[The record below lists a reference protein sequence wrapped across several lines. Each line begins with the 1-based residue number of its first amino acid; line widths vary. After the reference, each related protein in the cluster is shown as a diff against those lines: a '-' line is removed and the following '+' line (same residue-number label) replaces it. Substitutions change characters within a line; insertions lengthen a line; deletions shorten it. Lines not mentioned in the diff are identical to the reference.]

1 MKIKNIAFSG
11 FMAAIMLSAG
21 ATAANAKIEI
31 ASKQYVD
38 NKESTLNTNINNLN
52 TAIQG
57 KADTTALDAYLKTD
71 TAETTYAKKSDVTE
85 VTTTA
90 NEAKNAADAAKS
102 AADAAAAT
110 ANANKTAIGDAES
123 GLTNDVADAKAAA
136 AAADTKAAGA
146 ATAAETAKS
155 AADAAK
161 NVADA
166 NKTAI
171 GDAESGLTKD
181 VADAKAAATA
191 AQGTADQNKTDLTT
205 LTGRVSANET
215 SISGINDKVGEGEL
229 ATDAKTIVGAI
240 NEINN
245 DVYRKVQTYTKAE
258 VNTEI
263 GKIQAGNVDLK
274 GYIKE
279 TTYEEGMAKKADKL
293 TVDAAKAGNIATVDA
308 KGQYQVSDKKLTD
321 FTSMADVT
329 GAITTSLTTGDI
341 KNALDAKADTTTVN
355 TELAKKANSDD
366 VYDKKAVDDK
376 FDTTIPKPEGTCA
389 AESGRCVL
397 SVDAASKNMMWMD
410 VTTPLE

>member
-38 NKESTLNTNINNLN
+38 NKESTLNTNIQNLN
-52 TAIQG
+52 TAIQN

-71 TAETTYAKKSDVTE
+71 AAETTYAKKSDVTE

-90 NEAKNAADAAKS
+90 TAAKNAADAAKN
-102 AADAAAAT
+102 AADAAAIT

-123 GLTNDVADAKAAA
+123 GLTKDVADAKAAA

-215 SISGINDKVGEGEL
+215 SISGIKTKVGDGDL
-229 ATDAKTIVGAI
+229 TTDAKTIVGAI
-240 NEINN
+240 NEIND

-341 KNALDAKADTTTVN
+341 KNALDAKADAAIVN
-355 TELAKKANSDD
+355 TEFAKKANSDD
-366 VYDKKAVDDK
+366 VYDKTTVNEK
-376 FDTTIPKPEGTCA
+376 FDKTIEM
-389 AESGRCVL
+389 V
-397 SVDAASKNMMWMD
+397 
-410 VTTPLE
+410 

>member
-38 NKESTLNTNINNLN
+38 NKESALN

-71 TAETTYAKKSDVTE
+71 AAETTYAKKSDVAE

-90 NEAKNAADAAKS
+90 TDAKNAADAAKN
-102 AADAAAAT
+102 AADAATAT

-123 GLTNDVADAKAAA
+123 GLTKDVADAKAAA

-155 AADAAK
+155 AADAAAETA
-161 NVADA
+161 NA

-171 GDAESGLTKD
+171 GDAESGLTKG
-181 VADAKAAATA
+181 VADAKAAAAA
-191 AQGTADQNKTDLTT
+191 AQGTADQNKTDLTA

-215 SISGINDKVGEGEL
+215 SISGINDKVGDGDL
-229 ATDAKTIVGAI
+229 STKATTIVGAI

-279 TTYEEGMAKKADKL
+279 TTYEAGMAKKADKL
-293 TVDAAKAGNIATVDA
+293 TVDAANAGNIATVDA

-329 GAITTSLTTGDI
+329 GAITTSLTTGAI
-341 KNALDAKADTTTVN
+341 KTALDAKADAATVN

-366 VYDKKAVDDK
+366 VYNKTSVDEK
-376 FDTTIPKPEGTCA
+376 FDKTIPTPQGTCA

-397 SVDAASKNMMWMD
+397 SVDATSKNMMWMD
-410 VTTPLE
+410 VTVPLE

>member
-38 NKESTLNTNINNLN
+38 NKESALN

-71 TAETTYAKKSDVTE
+71 AAETTYAKKSDVAE

-90 NEAKNAADAAKS
+90 TDAKNAADAAKN
-102 AADAAAAT
+102 AADAATAT

-123 GLTNDVADAKAAA
+123 GLTKDVADAKAAA

-155 AADAAK
+155 AADAAAETA
-161 NVADA
+161 NA

-191 AQGTADQNKTDLTT
+191 AQGTADQNKTDLTA
-205 LTGRVSANET
+205 LTGRVSANKT
-215 SISGINDKVGEGEL
+215 SISGINAKVGDGDL
-229 ATDAKTIVGAI
+229 TTKATTIVDAI

-279 TTYEEGMAKKADKL
+279 TTYEAGMAKKADKL
-293 TVDAAKAGNIATVDA
+293 TVDATNAGNIATVDA

-341 KNALDAKADTTTVN
+341 KNALDAKADAATMN

-366 VYDKKAVDDK
+366 VYDKTTVNEK
-376 FDTTIPKPEGTCA
+376 FDKTIPTPEGTCA

-410 VTTPLE
+410 VTVPLE

>member
-38 NKESTLNTNINNLN
+38 NKESALN

-71 TAETTYAKKSDVTE
+71 AAETTYAKKSDVAE

-90 NEAKNAADAAKS
+90 TDAKNAADAAKN
-102 AADAAAAT
+102 AADAATAT
-110 ANANKTAIGDAES
+110 ANANKTAIGDADS
-123 GLTNDVADAKAAA
+123 GLTKGVADAKAAA

-155 AADAAK
+155 AADAAAATA
-161 NVADA
+161 NA

-191 AQGTADQNKTDLTT
+191 AQGTADQNKTDLTA

-215 SISGINDKVGEGEL
+215 SISGINDKVGDGEL

-279 TTYEEGMAKKADKL
+279 TTYEAGMAKKADKL
-293 TVDAAKAGNIATVDA
+293 TVDATNAGNIATVDA

-329 GAITTSLTTGDI
+329 GAITTSLTTGNI
-341 KNALDAKADTTTVN
+341 KNALDAKADAATVN

-366 VYDKKAVDDK
+366 VYDKTTVNEK
-376 FDTTIPKPEGTCA
+376 FDKTIPTPQGACA

-397 SVDAASKNMMWMD
+397 SVDTTSNNMMWMD
-410 VTTPLE
+410 VTVPLE

>member
-1 MKIKNIAFSG
+1 MKVKNIAFSG

-21 ATAANAKIEI
+21 TTAANAKIEI

-38 NKESTLNTNINNLN
+38 NKESTLNTNIQNLN
-52 TAIQG
+52 TAIQN

-71 TAETTYAKKSDVTE
+71 AAETTYAKKSDVTE

-102 AADAAAAT
+102 AADAATAT
-110 ANANKTAIGDAES
+110 AN
-123 GLTNDVADAKAAA
+123 
-136 AAADTKAAGA
+136 
-146 ATAAETAKS
+146 
-155 AADAAK
+155 
-161 NVADA
+161 A

-191 AQGTADQNKTDLTT
+191 AQGTADQNKTDLTA

-215 SISGINDKVGEGEL
+215 SISGINSKVGEGEL

-245 DVYRKVQTYTKAE
+245 DVYRKVETYTKAE
-258 VNTEI
+258 VNTAI
-263 GKIQAGNVDLK
+263 GNIQAGDVDLK
-274 GYIKE
+274 GYVKE
-279 TTYEEGMAKKADKL
+279 TTYTDGMAKKADKL
-293 TVDAAKAGNIATVDA
+293 TVDAANAGNIATVDA

-341 KNALDAKADTTTVN
+341 KNALDAKADAAIVN

-366 VYDKKAVDDK
+366 VYDKTTVNEK
-376 FDTTIPKPEGTCA
+376 FDKTIPTPQGACA

-397 SVDAASKNMMWMD
+397 SVDTTSNNMMWMD
-410 VTTPLE
+410 VTVPLE

>member
-1 MKIKNIAFSG
+1 
-11 FMAAIMLSAG
+11 MAAIMLSAG

-38 NKESTLNTNINNLN
+38 NKESALN

-71 TAETTYAKKSDVTE
+71 TAETTYAKKSDVTD

-90 NEAKNAADAAKS
+90 TAAKN

-123 GLTNDVADAKAAA
+123 GLTKDVADAKAAA
-136 AAADTKAAGA
+136 A
-146 ATAAETAKS
+146 
-155 AADAAK
+155 
-161 NVADA
+161 
-166 NKTAI
+166 
-171 GDAESGLTKD
+171 
-181 VADAKAAATA
+181 A
-191 AQGTADQNKTDLTT
+191 AQGTADQNKTDLTA

-215 SISGINDKVGEGEL
+215 SISGINAKVGDGDL
-229 ATDAKTIVGAI
+229 ATNAQTIVGAI

-245 DVYRKVQTYTKAE
+245 DVYRKVETYTKAE
-258 VNTEI
+258 VNTAI
-263 GKIQAGNVDLK
+263 GNIQAGDVDLK
-274 GYIKE
+274 GYVKE
-279 TTYEEGMAKKADKL
+279 TTYTDGMAKKADKL

-321 FTSMADVT
+321 FTSMDDVT

-341 KNALDAKADTTTVN
+341 KTALDAKADAATVN

-366 VYDKKAVDDK
+366 VYDKTAVDEK
-376 FDTTIPKPEGTCA
+376 FDKTIPTPQGTCA

-410 VTTPLE
+410 VTAPLE

>member
-38 NKESTLNTNINNLN
+38 NKESALNTNINNLN
-52 TAIQG
+52 TAIQN

-71 TAETTYAKKSDVTE
+71 AAETTYAKKSDVTE

-90 NEAKNAADAAKS
+90 NEAKNVATEAKS

-110 ANANKTAIGDAES
+110 AN
-123 GLTNDVADAKAAA
+123 
-136 AAADTKAAGA
+136 
-146 ATAAETAKS
+146 
-155 AADAAK
+155 
-161 NVADA
+161 A

-191 AQGTADQNKTDLTT
+191 AQGTADQNKTDLTA

-215 SISGINDKVGEGEL
+215 SISGINSKVGEGDL
-229 ATDAKTIVGAI
+229 TTDAKTIVGAI

-258 VNTEI
+258 VNTAI
-263 GKIQAGNVDLK
+263 GNIQAGDVDLK
-274 GYIKE
+274 GYVKE
-279 TTYEEGMAKKADKL
+279 TTYTDGMAKKADKL
-293 TVDAAKAGNIATVDA
+293 TVDAANAGNIATVDA

-321 FTSMADVT
+321 FTSMDDVT

-341 KNALDAKADTTTVN
+341 KTALDAKADTTTVN

>member
-38 NKESTLNTNINNLN
+38 NKESTLNTNIQNLN

-90 NEAKNAADAAKS
+90 NEAKNAATEAKS
-102 AADAAAAT
+102 AADAAAIT

-123 GLTNDVADAKAAA
+123 GLTK
-136 AAADTKAAGA
+136 G
-146 ATAAETAKS
+146 
-155 AADAAK
+155 
-161 NVADA
+161 
-166 NKTAI
+166 
-171 GDAESGLTKD
+171 

-191 AQGTADQNKTDLTT
+191 AQGTADQNKTDLTA

-215 SISGINDKVGEGEL
+215 SISGINSKVGEGDL
-229 ATDAKTIVGAI
+229 TTDAKTIVGAI

-258 VNTEI
+258 VNTAI
-263 GKIQAGNVDLK
+263 GNIQAGDVDLK
-274 GYIKE
+274 GYVKE

-293 TVDAAKAGNIATVDA
+293 TVDAANAGNIATVDA

-321 FTSMADVT
+321 FTSMDDVT

-341 KNALDAKADTTTVN
+341 KTALDAKADAAIVN

-366 VYDKKAVDDK
+366 VYDKTTVNEK
-376 FDTTIPKPEGTCA
+376 FDKTIPTPQGACA

-397 SVDAASKNMMWMD
+397 SVDTTSNNMMWMD
-410 VTTPLE
+410 VTVPLE

>member
-38 NKESTLNTNINNLN
+38 NKESTLNTNIQNLN

-71 TAETTYAKKSDVTE
+71 TAETTYAKKSDVTD

-90 NEAKNAADAAKS
+90 TEAKN

-123 GLTNDVADAKAAA
+123 GLTKDVADAKAVA

-146 ATAAETAKS
+146 ATAAETAKN
-155 AADAAK
+155 AADAAAATA
-161 NVADA
+161 NA

-181 VADAKAAATA
+181 VADAKAAAAA
-191 AQGTADQNKTDLTT
+191 AQGTADQNKTDLTA

-215 SISGINDKVGEGEL
+215 NISGINTKVGDGNL
-229 ATDAKTIVGAI
+229 TTDAQTIVGAI

-245 DVYRKVQTYTKAE
+245 DVYRKVQTYTQAE
-258 VNTEI
+258 VNTLI
-263 GKIQAGNVDLK
+263 GNIQAGDVDLK
-274 GYIKE
+274 GYLKE

-293 TVDAAKAGNIATVDA
+293 TVDATNAGNIATVDA

-321 FTSMADVT
+321 FTSMDDVT

-341 KNALDAKADTTTVN
+341 KTALDAKADAATVN

-366 VYDKKAVDDK
+366 VYNKTEVNEK
-376 FDTTIPKPEGTCA
+376 FDKTIPTPQGTCA

-410 VTTPLE
+410 VTAPLE

>member
-38 NKESTLNTNINNLN
+38 NKESALN

-71 TAETTYAKKSDVTE
+71 AAETTYAKKSDVAE

-90 NEAKNAADAAKS
+90 TDAKNAADAAKN

-123 GLTNDVADAKAAA
+123 GLTKDVADAKAAA

-146 ATAAETAKS
+146 ATAADAAKS
-155 AADAAK
+155 AADAAAITA
-161 NVADA
+161 NA

-191 AQGTADQNKTDLTT
+191 AQGTADQNKTDLTA

-215 SISGINDKVGEGEL
+215 SISGINDKVGDGEL

-279 TTYEEGMAKKADKL
+279 TTYEAGMAKKADKL
-293 TVDAAKAGNIATVDA
+293 TVDATNAGNIATVDA

-329 GAITTSLTTGDI
+329 GAITTSLTTGGI
-341 KNALDAKADTTTVN
+341 KNALDAKADAATMN

-366 VYDKKAVDDK
+366 VYDKTTVDEK
-376 FDTTIPKPEGTCA
+376 FDKTIPTPQGTCA

-410 VTTPLE
+410 VTVPLE

>member
-38 NKESTLNTNINNLN
+38 NKESALN

-71 TAETTYAKKSDVTE
+71 AAETTYAKKSDVTE

-90 NEAKNAADAAKS
+90 TDAKNAATEAKN

-123 GLTNDVADAKAAA
+123 GLTKGVADAKAAA
-136 AAADTKAAGA
+136 A
-146 ATAAETAKS
+146 
-155 AADAAK
+155 
-161 NVADA
+161 
-166 NKTAI
+166 
-171 GDAESGLTKD
+171 
-181 VADAKAAATA
+181 A
-191 AQGTADQNKTDLTT
+191 AQGTADQNKTDLTA

-215 SISGINDKVGEGEL
+215 SISGIKTKVGDGDL
-229 ATDAKTIVGAI
+229 TTNATTIVDAI

-279 TTYEEGMAKKADKL
+279 TTYEAGMAKKADKL
-293 TVDAAKAGNIATVDA
+293 TVDAANAGNIATVDA

-321 FTSMADVT
+321 FTSMDDVT

-341 KNALDAKADTTTVN
+341 KNALDAKADAATVN

-366 VYDKKAVDDK
+366 VYNKTTVDEK
-376 FDTTIPKPEGTCA
+376 FDKTIPTPQGTCA

-410 VTTPLE
+410 VTVPLE

>member
-31 ASKQYVD
+31 ASRQYVD
-38 NKESTLNTNINNLN
+38 NKESTLNTNIQNLN

-90 NEAKNAADAAKS
+90 TEAKNAADAAKS
-102 AADAAAAT
+102 AADAAAET

-123 GLTNDVADAKAAA
+123 GLTK
-136 AAADTKAAGA
+136 G
-146 ATAAETAKS
+146 
-155 AADAAK
+155 
-161 NVADA
+161 
-166 NKTAI
+166 
-171 GDAESGLTKD
+171 

-191 AQGTADQNKTDLTT
+191 AQGTADQNKTDLTA

-215 SISGINDKVGEGEL
+215 SISGINAKVGEGEL
-229 ATDAKTIVGAI
+229 ATEAKTIVGAI

-279 TTYEEGMAKKADKL
+279 TTYEAGMAKKADKL
-293 TVDAAKAGNIATVDA
+293 TVDAANAGNIATVDA

-321 FTSMADVT
+321 FTSMDDVT
-329 GAITTSLTTGDI
+329 GAITTSLTTGNI
-341 KNALDAKADTTTVN
+341 KTALDAKADAATVN

-366 VYDKKAVDDK
+366 VYDKKAVNEK

>member
-38 NKESTLNTNINNLN
+38 NKESTLNTNIQNLN

-71 TAETTYAKKSDVTE
+71 TAETTYAKKSDVTD

-90 NEAKNAADAAKS
+90 TAAKNAADAAKN

-123 GLTNDVADAKAAA
+123 GLTKDVADAKAAA

-155 AADAAK
+155 AADAAAATA
-161 NVADA
+161 NA

-181 VADAKAAATA
+181 VADAKAAAAA
-191 AQGTADQNKTDLTT
+191 AQGTADQNKTDLTA
-205 LTGRVSANET
+205 LTGRVSTNET
-215 SISGINDKVGEGEL
+215 NISGINTKVGDGNL
-229 ATDAKTIVGAI
+229 TTDAQTIVGAI

-245 DVYRKVQTYTKAE
+245 DVYRKVQTYTQAE
-258 VNTEI
+258 VNTLI
-263 GKIQAGNVDLK
+263 GNIQAGDVDLK
-274 GYIKE
+274 GYLKE

-321 FTSMADVT
+321 FTSMDDVS
-329 GAITTSLTTGDI
+329 GAITNALTTGDI
-341 KNALDAKADTTTVN
+341 KTALDAKADAATVN

-366 VYDKKAVDDK
+366 VYDKTAVDEK
-376 FDTTIPKPEGTCA
+376 FDKTIPTPQGTCA

-410 VTTPLE
+410 VTAPLE

>member
-38 NKESTLNTNINNLN
+38 NKESALN
-52 TAIQG
+52 TAIRG

-90 NEAKNAADAAKS
+90 NEAKNAATEAKS
-102 AADAAAAT
+102 AADAATAT

-123 GLTNDVADAKAAA
+123 GLTKDVADAKAAA

-341 KNALDAKADTTTVN
+341 KNALDAKADADTMT

-366 VYDKKAVDDK
+366 VNKK
-376 FDTTIPKPEGTCA
+376 FDTTIPRPEGPCA

-397 SVDAASKNMMWMD
+397 SVDTVSNNMMWMD

>member
-38 NKESTLNTNINNLN
+38 NKESTLNTNIQNLN

-90 NEAKNAADAAKS
+90 NEAKNAATEAKS
-102 AADAAAAT
+102 AADAAAIT

-123 GLTNDVADAKAAA
+123 GLTKDVADAKAAA

-146 ATAAETAKS
+146 ATAAETAKN
-155 AADAAK
+155 AADAAAATA
-161 NVADA
+161 NA

-171 GDAESGLTKD
+171 GDAESGLTKG

-191 AQGTADQNKTDLTT
+191 AQGTADQNKTDLTA

-215 SISGINDKVGEGEL
+215 SISGINSKVGEGDL
-229 ATDAKTIVGAI
+229 TTDAKTIVGAI

-258 VNTEI
+258 VNTAI
-263 GKIQAGNVDLK
+263 GNIQAGDVDLK
-274 GYIKE
+274 GYVKE

-293 TVDAAKAGNIATVDA
+293 TVDAANAGNIATVDA

-321 FTSMADVT
+321 FTSMDDVT

-341 KNALDAKADTTTVN
+341 KTALDAKADAAIVN

-366 VYDKKAVDDK
+366 VYDKTTVNEK
-376 FDTTIPKPEGTCA
+376 FDKTIPTPQGACA

-397 SVDAASKNMMWMD
+397 SVDTTSNNMMWMD
-410 VTTPLE
+410 VTVPLE

>member
-38 NKESTLNTNINNLN
+38 NKESALN

-71 TAETTYAKKSDVTE
+71 AAETTYAKKSDVTE

-102 AADAAAAT
+102 AADAAAIT
-110 ANANKTAIGDAES
+110 AN
-123 GLTNDVADAKAAA
+123 
-136 AAADTKAAGA
+136 
-146 ATAAETAKS
+146 
-155 AADAAK
+155 
-161 NVADA
+161 A

-191 AQGTADQNKTDLTT
+191 AQRTADQNKTDLTA
-205 LTGRVSANET
+205 LTGRVSTNET
-215 SISGINDKVGEGEL
+215 SISGINSKVGEGDL
-229 ATDAKTIVGAI
+229 TTDAKTIVGAI

-245 DVYRKVQTYTKAE
+245 DVYRKVQTYTQAE
-258 VNTEI
+258 VNTLI
-263 GKIQAGNVDLK
+263 GDIQAGDVDLK
-274 GYIKE
+274 GYVKE
-279 TTYEEGMAKKADKL
+279 TTYTDGMSKKADKL

-341 KNALDAKADTTTVN
+341 KNALDAKADAATVN

-366 VYDKKAVDDK
+366 VYDKTAVDKK
-376 FDTTIPKPEGTCA
+376 FDNTIPTPQGACA

-397 SVDAASKNMMWMD
+397 SVDATSKNMMWMD
-410 VTTPLE
+410 VTVPLE

>member
-38 NKESTLNTNINNLN
+38 NKESNLNTNIQNLN

-90 NEAKNAADAAKS
+90 TDAKNAADAAKN
-102 AADAAAAT
+102 AADAATAT
-110 ANANKTAIGDAES
+110 
-123 GLTNDVADAKAAA
+123 
-136 AAADTKAAGA
+136 
-146 ATAAETAKS
+146 
-155 AADAAK
+155 
-161 NVADA
+161 
-166 NKTAI
+166 
-171 GDAESGLTKD
+171 
-181 VADAKAAATA
+181 ATA
-191 AQGTADQNKTDLTT
+191 AQGTADQNKTDLTA

-215 SISGINDKVGEGEL
+215 SISGINDKVGDGDL
-229 ATDAKTIVGAI
+229 TTKATTIVDAI

-279 TTYEEGMAKKADKL
+279 TTYEAGMAKKADKL
-293 TVDAAKAGNIATVDA
+293 TVDATNAGNIATVDA

-329 GAITTSLTTGDI
+329 GAITTSLTTGAI
-341 KNALDAKADTTTVN
+341 KTALDAKADAATMN

-366 VYDKKAVDDK
+366 VYDKTAINEK
-376 FDTTIPKPEGTCA
+376 FDKTIPTPQGTCA

-410 VTTPLE
+410 VTVPLE

>member
-38 NKESTLNTNINNLN
+38 NKESALN

-71 TAETTYAKKSDVTE
+71 TAETTYAKKSDVTD
-85 VTTTA
+85 VTNTA
-90 NEAKNAADAAKS
+90 TEAKNAADAAKS
-102 AADAAAAT
+102 AADAAAET
-110 ANANKTAIGDAES
+110 AN
-123 GLTNDVADAKAAA
+123 
-136 AAADTKAAGA
+136 
-146 ATAAETAKS
+146 
-155 AADAAK
+155 
-161 NVADA
+161 A

-181 VADAKAAATA
+181 VADAKAAAAGAATAAETAKSAADAAAETANANKTAIGDAESGLTKGVADAKAAAAA
-191 AQGTADQNKTDLTT
+191 AQGTADQNKTDLTA

-215 SISGINDKVGEGEL
+215 SISGINDKVGDGEL

-245 DVYRKVQTYTKAE
+245 DVYRKVETYTKAE
-258 VNTEI
+258 VNTAI
-263 GKIQAGNVDLK
+263 GNIQAGDVDLK
-274 GYIKE
+274 GYVKE
-279 TTYEEGMAKKADKL
+279 TTYTNDMAKKADKL
-293 TVDAAKAGNIATVDA
+293 TVDAANAGNIATVDA

-321 FTSMADVT
+321 FTSMDDVS
-329 GAITTSLTTGDI
+329 GAITNALTTGDI
-341 KNALDAKADTTTVN
+341 KTALDAKADTTTVN

-366 VYDKKAVDDK
+366 VYNKKAVDDK
-376 FDTTIPKPEGTCA
+376 FDKTIPTPEGTCA

-397 SVDAASKNMMWMD
+397 SVDATSKNMMWMD

>member
-38 NKESTLNTNINNLN
+38 NKESALN

-71 TAETTYAKKSDVTE
+71 AAETTYAKKSDVAE

-90 NEAKNAADAAKS
+90 TDAKNAADAAKN
-102 AADAAAAT
+102 AADAATAT

-123 GLTNDVADAKAAA
+123 GLTKDVADAKAAA

-155 AADAAK
+155 AADAAAETA
-161 NVADA
+161 NA

-191 AQGTADQNKTDLTT
+191 AQGTADQNKTDLTA
-205 LTGRVSANET
+205 LTGRVSANKT
-215 SISGINDKVGEGEL
+215 SISGINAKVGDGDL
-229 ATDAKTIVGAI
+229 TTKATTIVDAI

-279 TTYEEGMAKKADKL
+279 TTYEAGMAKKADKL
-293 TVDAAKAGNIATVDA
+293 TVDATNAGNIATVDA

-341 KNALDAKADTTTVN
+341 KNALDAKADAATMN

-366 VYDKKAVDDK
+366 VYDKTTVNEK
-376 FDTTIPKPEGTCA
+376 FDKTIPTPKGTCA

-410 VTTPLE
+410 VTVPLE

>member
-38 NKESTLNTNINNLN
+38 NKESALN

-71 TAETTYAKKSDVTE
+71 AAETTYAKKSDVAE

-90 NEAKNAADAAKS
+90 TDAKNAADAAKN
-102 AADAAAAT
+102 AADAATAT

-123 GLTNDVADAKAAA
+123 GLTKDVADAKAA
-136 AAADTKAAGA
+136 AAGA

-155 AADAAK
+155 AADAAAITA
-161 NVADA
+161 NA

-171 GDAESGLTKD
+171 GDAGSGLTKD

-191 AQGTADQNKTDLTT
+191 AQGTADQNKTDLTA

-215 SISGINDKVGEGEL
+215 NISGINDKVGDGEL

-279 TTYEEGMAKKADKL
+279 TTYEAGMAKKADKL
-293 TVDAAKAGNIATVDA
+293 TVDATNAGNIATVDA

-341 KNALDAKADTTTVN
+341 KNALDAKADAATMN

-366 VYDKKAVDDK
+366 VYDKTTVDEK
-376 FDTTIPKPEGTCA
+376 FDKTIPTPQGTCA

-397 SVDAASKNMMWMD
+397 SVDATSKNMMWMD
-410 VTTPLE
+410 VTVPLE